1 VQRIF
6 HGHGVPCGFVAHIND
21 KDGAAPPYLVV
32 CTRAECIPED
42 SVLITAASLKSQTV
56 KDLTQI
62 AKSHSVLGWSSMRK
76 EELIKAIVKA
86 AKASARKKKQVPK
99 KTISATTTIKAKTS
113 PKKTVPPP
121 LKAVTKVSRR
131 IQKINDERDR
141 LKDLTTPVVT
151 KTKRKKPRPIPIK
164 PIALEKDRIVL
175 MVRDSYWLHACWD
188 ISRNNVERAKAALAE
203 HWHGAKPVI
212 RVFEVETGNTTSSA
226 EEVVRDIVIHG
237 GVRNWY
243 VDVVDPPKSYRIDIG
258 YLADNGKFFAMA
270 RSNIVTTPHPG
281 SSDDLDENWSEVAQN
296 YEKVFALSGGNEE
309 TTSSDLQELFEERLR
324 RPMGAPVVTRYGAGA
339 DNFLRQSR
347 GFAFTVDAELIIY
360 GTTQPNAHV
369 TLAGEPVKIRPDGTF
384 TIRQG
389 MPDKRQVLPVVANS
403 GDGVEQ
409 RTIVLAIE
417 RNTKIMEPVVHE
429 GRD

>member
-1 VQRIF
+1 
-6 HGHGVPCGFVAHIND
+6 
-21 KDGAAPPYLVV
+21 
-32 CTRAECIPED
+32 
-42 SVLITAASLKSQTV
+42 
-56 KDLTQI
+56 
-62 AKSHSVLGWSSMRK
+62 MRK

-99 KTISATTTIKAKTS
+99 KISAKSTVKAKAA
-113 PKKTVPPP
+113 PKKSKAVPA
-121 LKAVTKVSRR
+121 LKAPTKVSRR

-151 KTKRKKPRPIPIK
+151 KKKRKKPRPAPTK
-164 PIALEKDRIVL
+164 PIAVEKDRIVL

-188 ISRNNVERAKAALAE
+188 ISRNNVQRAKAAMAE
-203 HWHGAKPVI
+203 HWHGAKPVL
-212 RVFEVETGNTTSSA
+212 RVFEVESGITTSSA
-226 EEVVRDIVIHG
+226 EEVFRDIVIHG

-270 RSNIVTTPHPG
+270 RSNVVTTPHPS

-324 RPMGAPVVTRYGAGA
+324 RPMGAPIVTRYGAGA
-339 DNFLRQSR
+339 DNVLRQNR
-347 GFAFTVDAELIIY
+347 GFAFSVDAELIIY
-360 GTTQPNAHV
+360 GSTQPNAHV
-369 TLAGEPVKIRPDGTF
+369 TLAGEPVKIRPDGSF

-417 RNTKIMEPVVHE
+417 RNTKVMEPIVNE
-429 GRD
+429 GKD

>member
-1 VQRIF
+1 M
-6 HGHGVPCGFVAHIND
+6 
-21 KDGAAPPYLVV
+21 VV
-32 CTRAECIPED
+32 CTRAECVPED
-42 SVLITAASLKSQTV
+42 SVLITAASLNSQTV

-62 AKSHSVLGWSSMRK
+62 AKSHSVVGWSSMRK

-99 KTISATTTIKAKTS
+99 KISAKSTVKAKAA
-113 PKKTVPPP
+113 PKKSKAVPA
-121 LKAVTKVSRR
+121 LKAPTKVSRR

-151 KTKRKKPRPIPIK
+151 KKKRKKPRPAPTK
-164 PIALEKDRIVL
+164 PIAAEKDRIVL

-188 ISRNNVERAKAALAE
+188 ISRNNVQRAKAAMAE
-203 HWHGAKPVI
+203 HWHGAKPVL
-212 RVFEVETGNTTSSA
+212 RVFEVESGITTSSA

-270 RSNIVTTPHPG
+270 RSNVVTTPHPS

-324 RPMGAPVVTRYGAGA
+324 RPMGAPIVTRYGAGA
-339 DNFLRQSR
+339 DNVLRQNR
-347 GFAFTVDAELIIY
+347 GFAFSVDAELIIY
-360 GTTQPNAHV
+360 GSTQPNAHV
-369 TLAGEPVKIRPDGTF
+369 TLAGEPVKIRPDGSF

-417 RNTKIMEPVVHE
+417 RNTKVMEPIVNE
-429 GRD
+429 GKD

>member
-1 VQRIF
+1 M
-6 HGHGVPCGFVAHIND
+6 
-21 KDGAAPPYLVV
+21 VV
-32 CTRAECIPED
+32 CTRAECVPED
-42 SVLITAASLKSQTV
+42 SVLITAASLNSQTV

-62 AKSHSVLGWSSMRK
+62 AKSHSVVGWSSMRK

-99 KTISATTTIKAKTS
+99 KISAKSTVKAKAA
-113 PKKTVPPP
+113 PKKSKAVPA
-121 LKAVTKVSRR
+121 LKAPTKVSRR

-151 KTKRKKPRPIPIK
+151 KKKRKKPRPAPTK
-164 PIALEKDRIVL
+164 PIAVEKDRIVL

-188 ISRNNVERAKAALAE
+188 ISRNNVQRAKAAMAE
-203 HWHGAKPVI
+203 HWHGAKPVL
-212 RVFEVETGNTTSSA
+212 RVFEVESGITTSSA

-270 RSNIVTTPHPG
+270 RSNVVTTPHPS

-324 RPMGAPVVTRYGAGA
+324 RPMGAPIVTRYGAGA
-339 DNFLRQSR
+339 DNVLRQNR
-347 GFAFTVDAELIIY
+347 GFAFSVDAELIIY
-360 GTTQPNAHV
+360 GSTQPNAHV
-369 TLAGEPVKIRPDGTF
+369 TLAGEPVKIRPDGSF

-417 RNTKIMEPVVHE
+417 RNTKVMEPIVNE
-429 GRD
+429 GKD

>member
-1 VQRIF
+1 M
-6 HGHGVPCGFVAHIND
+6 
-21 KDGAAPPYLVV
+21 VV
-32 CTRAECIPED
+32 CTRAECVPED
-42 SVLITAASLKSQTV
+42 SVLITAASLNSQTV

-62 AKSHSVLGWSSMRK
+62 AKSHSVVGWSSMRK

-99 KTISATTTIKAKTS
+99 KISAKSTVKAKAA
-113 PKKTVPPP
+113 PKKSKAVPA
-121 LKAVTKVSRR
+121 LKAPTKVSRR

-151 KTKRKKPRPIPIK
+151 KKKRKKPRPAPTK
-164 PIALEKDRIVL
+164 PIAVEKDRIVL

-188 ISRNNVERAKAALAE
+188 ISRNNVQRAKAAMAE
-203 HWHGAKPVI
+203 HWHGAKPVL
-212 RVFEVETGNTTSSA
+212 RVFEVESGITTSSA

-270 RSNIVTTPHPG
+270 RSNVVTTPHPS

-309 TTSSDLQELFEERLR
+309 TTSSDLHELFEERLR
-324 RPMGAPVVTRYGAGA
+324 RPMGAPIVTRYGAGA
-339 DNFLRQSR
+339 DNVLRQNR
-347 GFAFTVDAELIIY
+347 GFAFSVDAELIIY
-360 GTTQPNAHV
+360 GSTQPNAHV
-369 TLAGEPVKIRPDGTF
+369 TLAGEPVKIRPDGSF

-417 RNTKIMEPVVHE
+417 RNTKVMEPIVNE
-429 GRD
+429 GKD